1 MNRQGTYQGSDQE
14 TEIRRLKE
22 LMPASGRMLVK
33 LQAQPKQSRVIDCD
47 FPKPWQ
53 FGDRLVK
60 INFSLWWELTIQERD
75 LLMLSVVCR
84 LVNIRW
90 FKPDLYQGLT
100 VAGAI
105 AVGVQ
110 LWQRDGVGM
119 VVAGGLTALA
129 AQQIWRG
136 YQSNEREIEAD
147 GQALKVAVRRG
158 YRQKEAIQAL
168 LTAIENAA
176 RIENRST
183 PSFNE
188 LLRCQN
194 LRLMLNSQAS
204 PDPSL
209 SRNF

>member
-1 MNRQGTYQGSDQE
+1 
-14 TEIRRLKE
+14 
-22 LMPASGRMLVK
+22 
-33 LQAQPKQSRVIDCD
+33 
-47 FPKPWQ
+47 
-53 FGDRLVK
+53 
-60 INFSLWWELTIQERD
+60 
-75 LLMLSVVCR
+75 

-105 AVGVQ
+105 ALGVQ

-147 GQALKVAVRRG
+147 AQAIKVAVRRG
-158 YRQKEAIQAL
+158 YEQKEAIQAL
-168 LTAIENAA
+168 LTAIENAS
-176 RIENRST
+176 RIENRT
-183 PSFNE
+183 TLSFNE

-194 LRLMLNSQAS
+194 LRLMLNSQAT